1 MPFVIKYPSG
11 GRCTKCFVT
20 DVFECRCNAESVTE
34 GPDGTFIRNIHG
46 NIVCPWKPKKRKF
59 KDADEQAKW
68 WQESWSLPMLRK
80 VIDNSQHKKRIEIN
94 LVTHGLRHLEGY
106 PEDMADEL
114 FIPLLPTHT
123 IFKDEKSFMDVVQSL
138 VAFLRHLA
146 AEIIQHSGVDEI
158 CVTHFVQSQI
168 RGVQAYDTALTYCLI
183 DRYEDFDSTWCFMDR
198 HFAPQKGYLQPH
210 YSTAEI
216 IRKLVH
222 KG

>member
-11 GRCTKCFVT
+11 GRCTKCRLT
-20 DVFECRCNAESVTE
+20 DVFECRCNAQPMKK
-34 GPDGTFIRNIHG
+34 PDGTFIRNDWG
-46 NIVCPWKPKKRKF
+46 KIVIPKKPKKKF
-59 KDADEQAKW
+59 KDADEQVKW

-80 VIDNSQHKKRIEIN
+80 VIENSQHKKRIEIN

-114 FIPLLPTHT
+114 FIPLLPTYT
-123 IFKDEKSFMDVVQSL
+123 NFKDEKSFMDVVQSL
-138 VAFLRHLA
+138 VAFLGHLA

-168 RGVQAYDTALTYCLI
+168 RGVQAYDTALTFCLI
-183 DRYEDFDSTWCFMDR
+183 DRYEDFDSSWCFMDR
-198 HFAPQKGYLQPH
+198 HFAPEKKRYLEPH

-216 IRKLVH
+216 IKKLVH